1 MYSHLSRGP
10 VRFAVN
16 WAAVRLVVGTVVL
29 VLVMG
34 VVFGAAAGLGLSWL
48 MKNAV
53 HALAS

>member
-1 MYSHLSRGP
+1 MHGHLSHGP
-10 VRFAVN
+10 VRVVVD

-34 VVFGAAAGLGLSWL
+34 AVFGAAAGLGLSWL

-53 HALAS
+53 QHLAS

>member
-1 MYSHLSRGP
+1 MHGHLSHGP
-10 VRFAVN
+10 VRVVVD

-34 VVFGAAAGLGLSWL
+34 AVFGAAAGLGLSWL

-53 HALAS
+53 QYLAS